1 MTKAVI
7 FDLWNTL
14 AYNNTPQNPML
25 LLERRLG
32 LKAEQYK
39 KIERAFMLQKFPSV
53 LEAAKHICEVMGKE
67 PDPQMLSDLLDI
79 WDKSKIHFT
88 FFPDTIPELEKL
100 KGKGYKLALISNT
113 ECFTMKPFFEAGH
126 KKYFDCVAFSYE
138 TGLLK
143 PDSDL
148 FRLVMERMEVK
159 PEEAVM
165 VGDNLHDDV
174 QAALAVGMHAV
185 LIKRDPGEFHFV
197 PSWVEKG
204 EYPKTIG
211 SLKELGKFL

>member
-39 KIERAFMLQKFPSV
+39 KIERAFMLQKFPTV
-53 LEAAKHICEVMGKE
+53 LEAAKHICDCMGKE
-67 PDPQMLSDLLDI
+67 PDPQILNDLLDI
-79 WDKSKIHFT
+79 WDKSKIHFA
-88 FFPDTIPELEKL
+88 FFPDVVPELEKL
-100 KGKGYKLALISNT
+100 RGRCRLGLVSNT
-113 ECFTMKPFFEAGH
+113 DCFTMKPFFEAGY
-126 KKYFDCVAFSYE
+126 KKYFDYIAFSYE

-143 PDSDL
+143 PDPDL
-148 FRLVMERMEVK
+148 FRLVMERLGVK

-174 QAALAVGMHAV
+174 EAALGVGMHAV
-185 LIKRDPGEFHFV
+185 LIKRDPKDFKFV
-197 PSWVEKG
+197 PSWVEQGTYEK
-204 EYPKTIG
+204 EIK
-211 SLKELGKFL
+211 SLGGLEKFL

>member
-7 FDLWNTL
+7 CDLWNTL

-39 KIERAFMLQKFPSV
+39 KIERAFMLQKFPTV
-53 LEAAKHICEVMGKE
+53 LEAAKHICDCMGKE
-67 PDPQMLSDLLDI
+67 PDPQILNDLLDI
-79 WDKSKIHFT
+79 WDKSKIHFA
-88 FFPDTIPELEKL
+88 FFPDVVPELEKL
-100 KGKGYKLALISNT
+100 RGRCRLGLVSNT
-113 ECFTMKPFFEAGH
+113 DCFTMKPFFEAGY
-126 KKYFDCVAFSYE
+126 KKYFDYIAFSYE

-143 PDSDL
+143 PDPDL
-148 FRLVMERMEVK
+148 FRLVMERLGVK

-174 QAALAVGMHAV
+174 EAALGVGMHAV
-185 LIKRDPGEFHFV
+185 LIKRDPKDFKFV
-197 PSWVEKG
+197 PSWVEQGTYEK
-204 EYPKTIG
+204 EIK
-211 SLKELGKFL
+211 SLGGLEKFL